1 MCLPTKENLVLCIS
15 YVVLRNTHHARRN
28 TRMGTEEN
36 GPETYLDLFITTIC
50 QPTLTTGISIMTIAN
65 AVEETAKEDKDLRI
79 AYWLRLKSE
88 GFLKEKYPI
97 GVEVDKRLLEK
108 GGFRVRQKGKKY
120 FVKNYQNYTK

>member
-1 MCLPTKENLVLCIS
+1 M
-15 YVVLRNTHHARRN
+15 A
-28 TRMGTEEN
+28 TEED
-36 GPETYLDLFITTIC
+36 GPETCLDLFITTIC
-50 QPTLTTGISIMTIAN
+50 QLTLTTGISIMAIAN
-65 AVEETAKEDKDLRI
+65 AVEAATREGKDLRI

-108 GGFRVRQKGKKY
+108 GGFRVRQEGKKY